1 MTEIRSSRASLAL
14 ALQEY
19 KGPRPGISLTVAAI
33 ALLAAVVV
41 GVVHIVM
48 LGQSGNAI
56 DDGRRTIRALHSY
69 NAALEVWRKMAT
81 TPVQFSEQERLR
93 DSIASALR
101 DELAVFREEITD
113 TVDQKLVAQVL
124 EDVSQPPSVDGW
136 GPELGLRG
144 RAAMVV
150 LTARQDSALFLA
162 AARYNRSQYV
172 AALFIGLAVVA
183 AGVLIVPMSWL
194 YVRYKRE
201 QSNPVIITVGGESAG
216 PNS

>member
-81 TPVQFSEQERLR
+81 TPVQFSQQEQLR

-101 DELAVFREEITD
+101 DELAIFREEITD

-194 YVRYKRE
+194 YMRYKRE
-201 QSNPVIITVGGESAG
+201 QSNPVITTVGGESAG